1 MKKACIS
8 PSMMCVDLTNFAE
21 SVSIL
26 DSANVDYFH
35 VDIMDGHFVPNLM
48 LNKPFVDSLRKLSRT
63 PVDFHFMVERPENML
78 YWFDIRKGDIVSVH
92 LESTPHLNKVLQN
105 IKRSGAKA
113 FVAINPST
121 PANALLG
128 VVADLD
134 GVLVMT
140 VNPGFA
146 GQSLVES
153 AMDKIREVRSLL
165 DEKGRE
171 DCSVE
176 VDGNV
181 SFVNAT
187 RMRKL
192 GADIFV
198 CGTSSV
204 FNKDFTIAEGVNEL
218 RDRIAAGENI

>member
-1 MKKACIS
+1 
-8 PSMMCVDLTNFAE
+8 
-21 SVSIL
+21 
-26 DSANVDYFH
+26 
-35 VDIMDGHFVPNLM
+35 
-48 LNKPFVDSLRKLSRT
+48 
-63 PVDFHFMVERPENML
+63 
-78 YWFDIRKGDIVSVH
+78 
-92 LESTPHLNKVLQN
+92 
-105 IKRSGAKA
+105 
-113 FVAINPST
+113 
-121 PANALLG
+121 
-128 VVADLD
+128 
-134 GVLVMT
+134 MT

-218 RDRIAAGENI
+218 RDRVAAGENI